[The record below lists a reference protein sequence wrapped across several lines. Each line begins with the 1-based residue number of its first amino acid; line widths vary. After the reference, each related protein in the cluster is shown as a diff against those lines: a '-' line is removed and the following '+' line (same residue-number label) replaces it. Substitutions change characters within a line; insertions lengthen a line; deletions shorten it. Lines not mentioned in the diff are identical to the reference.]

1 MRRNFATKRT
11 KKSRRPLSSAAQVK
25 KNQSDIR
32 KIKSGFEDK
41 FHDTTIAG
49 LAIDNVGQ
57 ISVLNNPA
65 QGDTDS
71 TRDGDSIMNKWI
83 DIRGYIVVNT
93 GATDQVNVVRFLLLW
108 DKQVTIGNAG
118 DVLESVGNVNAPMSP
133 YKHDRRHQ
141 YMVLEDF
148 TVSLSQNG
156 SSAIKKIRIIHK
168 LNKKTQFNAASTTI
182 NTGCLNLVMISDEA
196 TASLPPTFV
205 FTSRVHFLDN

>member
-1 MRRNFATKRT
+1 MQQSFSTKRS
-11 KKSRRPLSSAAQVK
+11 KRKRRPLSSSAQVK
-25 KNQSDIR
+25 KNKADIR

-41 FHDTTIAG
+41 FHDTTVGG
-49 LAIDNVGQ
+49 LLIDNVGQ

-83 DIRGYIVVNT
+83 DLRGYITINT

-118 DVLESVGNVNAPMSP
+118 DVLESVGNVNAPTSP

-141 YMVLEDF
+141 FMVLEDF
-148 TVSLSQNG
+148 TVSLAQNG
-156 SSAIKKIRIIHK
+156 SSGIKKIRIIHK
-168 LNKKTQFNAASTTI
+168 LNKKTQFNSASTTI
-182 NTGCLNLVMISDEA
+182 NTGCLNLVMITDE
-196 TASLPPTFV
+196 PTGGLRPNFV
-205 FTSRVHFLDN
+205 FRSRVHFLDN